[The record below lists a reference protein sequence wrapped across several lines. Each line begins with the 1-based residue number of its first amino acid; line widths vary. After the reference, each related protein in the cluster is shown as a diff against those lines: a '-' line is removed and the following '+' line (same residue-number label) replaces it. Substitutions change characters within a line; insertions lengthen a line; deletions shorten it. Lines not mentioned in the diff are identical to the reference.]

1 MPVWNPD
8 DLFGEAPPREPYKG
22 IDFKALCTPEAREA
36 AKQFRLELEAKLTAK
51 EASQKRMA
59 EYLLRNVEEDEIDN
73 DWEREFIRSIHA
85 RVNSG
90 LPYLTTKQDEILTRL
105 FEKY

>member
-1 MPVWNPD
+1 MPIFDPD
-8 DLFGEAPPREPYKG
+8 DPFNEAPKTSPFRHVSP
-22 IDFKALCTPEAREA
+22 AQARANMEKRSA
-36 AKQFRLELEAKLTAK
+36 DLTAK

-59 EYLLRNVEEDEIDN
+59 EHLLRNVEEGEIDN
-73 DWEREFIRSIHA
+73 DWECEFIRSIHA

-90 LPYLTTKQDEILTRL
+90 LPHLTVKQDEILTRL

>member
-1 MPVWNPD
+1 MPIFDPD
-8 DLFGEAPPREPYKG
+8 DPFGVAPSKPINFR
-22 IDFKALCTPEAREA
+22 LLNTPEAREA
-36 AKQFRLELEAKLTAK
+36 AKQRRLDLEAKLTAK

-59 EYLLRNVEEDEIDN
+59 EYLLWNVEEDEIDN